1 MNPVATQQIAHDNAL
16 VTPEKRLK
24 IERCNA
30 RIEFSKPLKE
40 ETYQFSNTV
49 KKIGKTNAHDFKLD
63 KKKYR
68 VDTEV
73 FHEILQICPRL
84 PNQDFVELP
93 SEDDLL
99 SFIKELGYS
108 GNYVSLGNQ
117 LDLIGSGNH
126 VLKSYGPCTIRRMLI
141 ILLSSGKTLCI
152 KLTIEKS
159 VKQEKST
166 SPTQDSPKKVP
177 PKKVRKFKKH
187 ASPKLMIV
195 LVSPKEPTQK
205 GKRVKRPAKKV
216 TTVPTT
222 GVVIRDN
229 PDKSV
234 LKNKAPANIGRVKGI
249 ELLSNAALL
258 KEAHMKKALKKSKRQ
273 THKVQASGSSE
284 GADFESEDAHE
295 QTDNPKDTNEGTG
308 EKPWVPDVD
317 DVNDEDDDDDDDN
330 GDDDNSGDNDDG
342 GNDDGGNEDDY
353 EENPSFTLKDYEEEE
368 HDEEYVFTPKKD
380 KSDDEEKMYEEE
392 DDDVAK
398 ELYGDLNI
406 TQGLRDTDM
415 TNAEKGR
422 EDQQNT
428 SHESGFVLEEDD
440 GHVTLTIVHDKTEG
454 TMQISFVSYDFT
466 SKLLNLDN
474 ASPDVNEIASL
485 MNTST
490 FPPSPPL
497 VNPSSRLTTTPQ
509 QQTPD
514 STTTTTNPTITL
526 LEIPNFAS
534 LFRFEQ
540 RVSALETK
548 LFEFN
553 QTSQFAEAV
562 SSIPGIVDQYLA
574 SKMKEAVDVAVR
586 LQSNKLKEEAEAEN
600 QEFFNQVDST
610 MKAVIKE

>member
-1 MNPVATQQIAHDNAL
+1 MNPVATQQIDHDNSF

-166 SPTQDSPKKVP
+166 SPTQDSPKKSSS
-177 PKKVRKFKKH
+177 KVKKFKKP
-187 ASPKLMIV
+187 ASPKLKIV
-195 LVSPKEPTQK
+195 PVSPQRPTQK
-205 GKRVKRPAKKV
+205 GKRVKRPAKKA

-234 LKNKAPANIGRVKGI
+234 LKNKAPANI
-249 ELLSNAALL
+249 
-258 KEAHMKKALKKSKRQ
+258 
-273 THKVQASGSSE
+273 
-284 GADFESEDAHE
+284 DES
-295 QTDNPKDTNEGTG
+295 
-308 EKPWVPDVD
+308 D
-317 DVNDEDDDDDDDN
+317 DVNDEDDDDDDN
-330 GDDDNSGDNDDG
+330 GDDDNSDDNDDG
-342 GNDDGGNEDDY
+342 GNDDGGMQNLISSMPY
-353 EENPSFTLKDYEEEE
+353 CPQR
-368 HDEEYVFTPKKD
+368 
-380 KSDDEEKMYEEE
+380 
-392 DDDVAK
+392 
-398 ELYGDLNI
+398 NI
-406 TQGLRDTDM
+406 TDPM
-415 TNAEKGR
+415 
-422 EDQQNT
+422 
-428 SHESGFVLEEDD
+428 
-440 GHVTLTIVHDKTEG
+440 
-454 TMQISFVSYDFT
+454 
-466 SKLLNLDN
+466 
-474 ASPDVNEIASL
+474 
-485 MNTST
+485 
-490 FPPSPPL
+490 
-497 VNPSSRLTTTPQ
+497 
-509 QQTPD
+509 
-514 STTTTTNPTITL
+514 
-526 LEIPNFAS
+526 
-534 LFRFEQ
+534 
-540 RVSALETK
+540 
-548 LFEFN
+548 
-553 QTSQFAEAV
+553 
-562 SSIPGIVDQYLA
+562 
-574 SKMKEAVDVAVR
+574 
-586 LQSNKLKEEAEAEN
+586 
-600 QEFFNQVDST
+600 
-610 MKAVIKE
+610 